1 MTDTRVLSLTT
12 HARIAVGI
20 ARGVA
25 ASVGDHDL
33 TPAHVALGVLRELEN
48 PAVAALWRACV
59 PIPVLRWE
67 IEHQLQSEA
76 EHRGPRRQRPG
87 DVILPSTP
95 GEQRMLE
102 LASAEAR
109 LRNDP
114 YVGTEHLL
122 LAILRDPD
130 TSVARAFA
138 RHGVGFESAVTHLQQ
153 VFTEESGPPS
163 PHASVGE
170 IQAYIEQNPDSPYG
184 WPMLARKHFWR
195 GDLQAAREA
204 YERLIALDP
213 GWMAN
218 HEYDRETW
226 EQVRGAA

>member
-1 MTDTRVLSLTT
+1 MTDTRVLSLATR
-12 HARIAVGI
+12 ARIAVGI

-48 PAVAALWRACV
+48 PAVAALWRACG

-67 IEHQLQSEA
+67 IEHRLQSET
-76 EHRGPRRQRPG
+76 EHRGPRRQTPG

-114 YVGTEHLL
+114 YVPSEHLL

-130 TSVARAFA
+130 TSIAPAFA
-138 RHGVGFESAVTHLQQ
+138 RHGVGFQYGVTHLQQ
-153 VFTEESGPPS
+153 VFTTKSDPQS
-163 PHASVGE
+163 PHAPVGA
-170 IQAYIEQNPDSPYG
+170 IHADRGQNPDSPCG
-184 WPMLARKHFWR
+184 WPMLATRHFCR
-195 GDLQAAREA
+195 R
-204 YERLIALDP
+204 
-213 GWMAN
+213 
-218 HEYDRETW
+218 
-226 EQVRGAA
+226 